1 MGRDGVMNSQVRV
14 WMCVHSVSTFH
25 QACLCVGLTRNRNRN
40 HSLTLI
46 DIAHSIAKKIV
57 APKASIDSLVKDSHE
72 LFLMIGFSV
81 VVVHVQPF
89 VIL

>member
-1 MGRDGVMNSQVRV
+1 MI
-14 WMCVHSVSTFH
+14 
-25 QACLCVGLTRNRNRN
+25 RN